1 MNKIANRKFSL
12 ATFVKQPSFH
22 DETIS
27 DLDGPRYEKWAWK
40 KPMMKSDYKRIL
52 RNYLNYVRKIPT
64 QFGYPNAKTHFK
76 VLIIQN

>member
-40 KPMMKSDYKRIL
+40 KPMMKSDYKSATIL
-52 RNYLNYVRKIPT
+52 IMCAKFQLNTRMLKHTSRY
-64 QFGYPNAKTHFK
+64 
-76 VLIIQN
+76 